1 MKNRFKFTLIALLA
15 LLTIACGE
23 QGVSADKY
31 TTIEGV
37 STVQPD
43 VVEIF
48 SLGCGHCRSLE
59 NVLIKV
65 EANSDIKI
73 NKTHVVFNESTL
85 RYAYLYYAAE
95 IQFSGHNSDFAKF
108 TGELFALIQ
117 ADFQNANP
125 EQKRELLSKLFKQYQ
140 LIEPQSLTEEHYIKI
155 QKLAASAEKLGAE
168 INLSSVPAIL
178 VKGKYLLDM
187 NKHNNSND
195 LIKTINYLLKL

>member
-1 MKNRFKFTLIALLA
+1 MKNRFKFTVIALLA

-37 STVQPD
+37 SSAQPD

-85 RYAYLYYAAE
+85 RYAYLYYAAK
-95 IQFSGHNSDFAKF
+95 IQFSVHNSDFTTF
-108 TGELFALIQ
+108 TGDLFALIQ
-117 ADFQNANP
+117 GDFQNASS
-125 EQKRELLSKLFKQYQ
+125 EQKTELLSKLFKQYQ

-168 INLSSVPAIL
+168 INLSGVPAIL
-178 VKGKYLLDM
+178 VKGKYLLDL
-187 NKHNNSND
+187 NKHNNSD
-195 LIKTINYLLKL
+195 ELIKTINYLRKL